1 MPGCSGPPAGMA
13 GSWVCAYAAVWASTL
28 AAAAAVALG
37 GGVLGALVRRTL
49 ALSLTGADNAPP
61 TVGRMATLA
70 AHNIPIAAW
79 PLLLGLLVGQSDGRA
94 RRTADAVVLACV
106 LVNTVPVGA
115 ALGAYGTQLIPFIPQ
130 LPVEWAGLAVGY
142 GSWLIQRRRAL
153 SVQERLRW
161 LALLSVVLLVAAALE
176 IYAVPHR

>member
-1 MPGCSGPPAGMA
+1 
-13 GSWVCAYAAVWASTL
+13 
-28 AAAAAVALG
+28 
-37 GGVLGALVRRTL
+37 
-49 ALSLTGADNAPP
+49 
-61 TVGRMATLA
+61 MATLA

-79 PLLLGLLVGQSDGRA
+79 PLLLGLLVGLSDGRA
-94 RRTADAVVLACV
+94 RRAADVVVLACV

-115 ALGAYGTQLIPFIPQ
+115 ALGAYGAQLIPFIPQ

-153 SVQERLRW
+153 SVQERLTW
-161 LALLSVVLLVAAALE
+161 LALLSLVLLVAAGLE